1 MRYFNMTI
9 NPRIKQAEEFA
20 KKAHFGQTRKGKTT
34 PFYRHVEEVANIVEE
49 ITNDEDIIIAA
60 WLHDTVEDTSVT
72 LNEIESEF
80 GPVVANYVSL
90 ETEEKKFGTTPSPWL
105 TRKINQ
111 FERLTSLNANEK
123 KVLIITLADKLAN
136 LREMA
141 NDYSEV
147 GDRMWERFTE
157 PRKTHQFWY
166 YQSFFAIFVTEPSV
180 KESKALSK
188 ELVEYS
194 TLLAILFS

>member
-1 MRYFNMTI
+1 MII

-49 ITNDEDIIIAA
+49 IIEDKEITDNEDIVIAA

-80 GPVVANYVSL
+80 GPVVANYVSI
-90 ETEEKKFGTTPSPWL
+90 ETEEKKTGTTYSPWL
-105 TRKINQ
+105 TRKTNQ
-111 FERLTSLNANEK
+111 LERLTSLNANDK

-136 LREMA
+136 LREMV
-141 NDYSEV
+141 NDYAEV
-147 GDRMWERFTE
+147 GDRLWERFNE

-166 YQSFFAIFVTEPSV
+166 YQSLFSIFVTEPFV
-180 KESKALSK
+180 KDSK
-188 ELVEYS
+188 ELVEYACLFS
-194 TLLAILFS
+194 ILFN